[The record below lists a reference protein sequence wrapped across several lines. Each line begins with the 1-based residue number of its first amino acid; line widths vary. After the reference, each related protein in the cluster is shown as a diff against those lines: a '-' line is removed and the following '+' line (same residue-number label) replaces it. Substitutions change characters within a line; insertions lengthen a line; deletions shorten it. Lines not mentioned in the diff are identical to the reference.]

1 MRTENVTRT
10 VGIWSVFLFDCNCH
24 TYMEAIEQIMFA
36 LNCTEHTSGQDT
48 DMTQKFGSVAVYTGA
63 RDNCERV
70 EVSLVM
76 RG

>member
-1 MRTENVTRT
+1 
-10 VGIWSVFLFDCNCH
+10 
-24 TYMEAIEQIMFA
+24 MEAIEQIMFA